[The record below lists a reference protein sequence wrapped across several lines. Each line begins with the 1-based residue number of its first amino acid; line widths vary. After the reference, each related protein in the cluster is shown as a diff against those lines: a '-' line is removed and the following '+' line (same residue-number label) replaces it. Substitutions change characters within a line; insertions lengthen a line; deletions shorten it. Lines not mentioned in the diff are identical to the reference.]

1 MNYISTTER
10 RGGVLPEVA
19 VEMSPSLTTWGQWS
33 RVLVKKG
40 FVTPRITLGL
50 EREGR
55 EREGKFEK
63 GGREVREDRRERERW
78 GDVRMAGW
86 EKDRRVKEDESSRL
100 TGPEFGWYS
109 AWTLSH
115 VLWRKV
121 WSQQNTSGDVSNWNR
136 EHTHEHT
143 HAAERDT
150 CNVDIHTD
158 VDADLTRACT
168 VLAQSVGDGP
178 ITTIGW
184 RGWGEWEEGGR
195 EG

>member
-1 MNYISTTER
+1 MRPVVQGLGKEGICHSENYVGSRER
-10 RGGVLPEVA
+10 G
-19 VEMSPSLTTWGQWS
+19 
-33 RVLVKKG
+33 
-40 FVTPRITLGL
+40 
-50 EREGR
+50 

-78 GDVRMAGW
+78 EGDVRMAGW
-86 EKDRRVKEDESSRL
+86 EKDRTVKEDESSRL

-121 WSQQNTSGDVSNWNR
+121 WSQPNTSGDVSNWSR
-136 EHTHEHT
+136 EHTHGHT
-143 HAAERDT
+143 HAADRDT
-150 CNVDIHTD
+150 CNVDTHID

-168 VLAQSVGDGP
+168 VLAHSVGDGP

-184 RGWGEWEEGGR
+184 RGVRWEGGGR
-195 EG
+195 KGGLV